1 MVITEFLDLSAM
13 LVPDRTAI
21 AFEGKRLSYAQLRER
36 VNRLA
41 DSLSKLGL
49 KKGERAAILEVNCSQ
64 YVEACFATARLG
76 GIFVPLNFRIREE
89 ELKYLVNKTEPRV
102 LFLGSRYADMVDGVK
117 AQLPSV
123 EHFIIIGG
131 EHKGMQDYEGLI
143 AAGSPEEKTFAQ
155 LADEDTI
162 MLMFTAGTTGFPK
175 GVPQDSTAYSTYV
188 LSNVEPPNIE
198 APAETNLLCMPLYHV
213 AGMQALMA
221 GIYGGRTIALMRQF
235 DEKEWFETV
244 QREKATRVMLVP
256 TMLKRIVDY
265 PDFDKY
271 DLSAVRVVTYGAASC
286 PYEVLKK
293 AIERFPGRALI
304 NAFGGTETSSTIAA
318 LRAEDQVITG
328 KESEAEREKK
338 LRRLATSIGLPLEDV
353 EIQVRDESGQALPV
367 GKIGEIV
374 VRGPRI
380 MKGYWQNDEETK
392 KAFTPD
398 GWYRTSDLGYLDEE
412 GYIYLTGR
420 ADDVIVRGGENIGPD
435 EVESVL
441 STHPKVEE
449 AAVIGIKDIE
459 WGQQVRAIVRLKKGE
474 TATEAEIIDF
484 CRPRL
489 ASFRRPSSIIFV
501 KEELPRTS
509 TGKVLRRALRE
520 KYGAGDKG

>member
-1 MVITEFLDLSAM
+1 MVITEFLDLSAT
-13 LVPDRTAI
+13 LVPRRTAI
-21 AFEGKRLSYAQLRER
+21 AFEGKRFSYAQLGER

-41 DSLSKLGL
+41 GSLSKLGL
-49 KKGERAAILEVNCSQ
+49 RKGERAAILEVNCHQ

-76 GIFVPLNFRIREE
+76 AIFVPLNFRIREE
-89 ELKYLVNKTEPRV
+89 ELKYLVNKAEPKI
-102 LFLGSRYADMVDGVK
+102 LFVGSRYGDMVDGVK
-117 AQLPSV
+117 NQLPSV
-123 EHFIIIGG
+123 AHFIIIG

-143 AAGSPEEKTFAQ
+143 APGSPEEKSFAPV
-155 LADEDTI
+155 ADEDTV

-175 GVPQDSTAYSTYV
+175 GVPQDSTAYSSYV

-235 DEKEWFETV
+235 DEREWLETV

-271 DLSAVRVVTYGAASC
+271 DLSSVRVVTYGAASC

-293 AIERFPGRALI
+293 AMERFPGRALI

-318 LRAEDQVITG
+318 LRAEDQIITG
-328 KESEAEREKK
+328 KENEAQREKK

-353 EIQVRDESGQALPV
+353 EIQVRDKRGKELPA

-374 VRGPRI
+374 VRGSRI
-380 MKGYWQNDEETK
+380 MKGYWHSDEETK
-392 KAFTPD
+392 EAFTGD
-398 GWYRTSDLGYLDEE
+398 GWYRTGDLGYLDEE

-441 STHPKVEE
+441 YSHPKIEE
-449 AAVIGIKDIE
+449 AAVIGVKDVE

-474 TATEAEIIDF
+474 TATEQEIIDF

-489 ASFRRPSSIIFV
+489 AGYKRPSSVILV
-501 KEELPRTS
+501 KEELPKTS
-509 TGKVLRRALRE
+509 TGKVLRRVLRQ
-520 KYGAGDKG
+520 KYG

>member
-13 LVPDRTAI
+13 LVPERTAI
-21 AFEGKRLSYAQLRER
+21 AFEGKRFSYARLKER

-49 KKGERAAILEVNCSQ
+49 KKGDRAAILEVNCNE
-64 YVEACFATARLG
+64 YIEACFATAKLG
-76 GIFVPLNFRIREE
+76 AIFVPLNFRIRED
-89 ELKYLVNKTEPRV
+89 ELKYLVNKAEPKI
-102 LFLGSRYADMVDGVK
+102 LFVGSRYADMVNSVK
-117 AQLPSV
+117 SELPSV
-123 EHFIIIGG
+123 EHFVIIGDKD
-131 EHKGMQDYEGLI
+131 KGMEDYDGLI
-143 AAGSPEEKTFAQ
+143 ASGLPEEKSFAQ
-155 LADEDTI
+155 LADEDTV
-162 MLMFTAGTTGFPK
+162 MLLFTAGTTGFPK
-175 GVPQDSTAYSTYV
+175 GVPQDHNAYSSYV
-188 LSNVEPPNIE
+188 LTNVEPPSIE
-198 APAETNLLCMPLYHV
+198 APAETNVLCMPLYHV

-235 DEKEWFETV
+235 EEKEWFDTV
-244 QREKATRVMLVP
+244 QRERATRVMLVP
-256 TMLKRIVDY
+256 TMLKRVVDY
-265 PDFDKY
+265 PDFAKY
-271 DLSAVRVVTYGAASC
+271 NLSSVRVVTYGAASC

-293 AIERFPGRALI
+293 TMECFPGRALI

-318 LRAEDQVITG
+318 LRAEDQIITG
-328 KESEAEREKK
+328 KESDAEREKK

-353 EIQVRDESGQALPV
+353 AIQVRDENGKELPA

-374 VRGPRI
+374 VRGSRM
-380 MKGYWQNDEETK
+380 MKGYWKNDEETK
-392 KAFTPD
+392 QAFTAD
-398 GWYRTSDLGYLDEE
+398 GWYRTGDLGYKDEE

-441 STHPKVEE
+441 YSHPAVEE
-449 AAVIGIKDIE
+449 AAVIGVKDLE

-474 TATEAEIIDF
+474 AASEAEIIDF

-489 ASFRRPSSIIFV
+489 ASFKCPSSVVLV

-509 TGKVLRRALRE
+509 TGKIVRRQLRDRYA
-520 KYGAGDKG
+520 

>member
-13 LVPDRTAI
+13 LVPERTAI
-21 AFEGKRLSYAQLRER
+21 AFEGKRFSYAQLKER

-49 KKGERAAILEVNCSQ
+49 RKGERVAILEVNCHQ

-76 GIFVPLNFRIREE
+76 AIFVPLNFRIRED
-89 ELKYLVNKTEPRV
+89 ELKYLVNKAEPRI
-102 LFLGSRYADMVDGVK
+102 LFVGSRYGDMVDGVK
-117 AQLPSV
+117 SHLPSV
-123 EHFIIIGG
+123 EHFIFIGG
-131 EHKGMQDYEGLI
+131 EYKGMQDYDGLI
-143 AAGSPEEKTFAQ
+143 AGSAEEKTFAPV
-155 LADEDTI
+155 ADEDI
-162 MLMFTAGTTGFPK
+162 VMLMFTAGTTGFPK
-175 GVPQDSTAYSTYV
+175 GVPQDSNAYSTYV
-188 LSNVEPPNIE
+188 LTSVEPPNIE

-235 DEKEWFETV
+235 GEKEWFNTV
-244 QREKATRVMLVP
+244 ERERATRVMLVP

-265 PDFDKY
+265 PDLAKY
-271 DLSAVRVVTYGAASC
+271 DLSSVRVVTYGAASC

-293 AIERFPGRALI
+293 AIELFPGRALI

-318 LRAEDQVITG
+318 LRAEDQIVTG
-328 KESEAEREKK
+328 GESEAEREKK

-353 EIQVRDESGQALPV
+353 EIQVRDEKGKELPV

-380 MKGYWQNDEETK
+380 MKGYWKNDEETK
-392 KAFTPD
+392 KAFTAD
-398 GWYRTSDLGYLDEE
+398 GWYRTGDLGYLDDE

-441 STHPKVEE
+441 CSHPKVEE
-449 AAVIGIKDIE
+449 AAVIGVKDIE
-459 WGQQVRAIVRLKKGE
+459 WGQQVRAIVRLKEGE
-474 TATEAEIIDF
+474 TATGAEIIDF
-484 CRPRL
+484 CRSRL
-489 ASFRRPSSIIFV
+489 AGYKRPSSVVFV
-501 KEELPRTS
+501 ADELPKTA
-509 TGKVLRRALRE
+509 TGKVLRRILRE
-520 KYGAGDKG
+520 KYGT

>member
-13 LVPDRTAI
+13 LVPQRTAI
-21 AFEGKRLSYAQLRER
+21 AFEGKRFSYAQLRER

-41 DSLSKLGL
+41 DSLSRLGL
-49 KKGERAAILEVNCSQ
+49 KKGERAAIIEVNCHQ
-64 YVEACFATARLG
+64 FVEACFATTRLG
-76 GIFVPLNFRIREE
+76 AIFVPLNFRIRED
-89 ELKYLVNKTEPRV
+89 ELKYLVSKAEPKI
-102 LFLGSRYADMVDGVK
+102 LFVGSRYADMVDSVK
-117 AQLPSV
+117 IQLPSV
-123 EHFIIIGG
+123 EHFVIIGG
-131 EHKGMQDYEGLI
+131 EYRGMTGYDELI
-143 AAGSPEEKTFAQ
+143 ASGSPEEKTFAQ
-155 LADEDTI
+155 VADEDI
-162 MLMFTAGTTGFPK
+162 VLLMFTAGTTGFPK
-175 GVPQDSTAYSTYV
+175 GVPQDSNSYSTYV
-188 LSNVEPPNIE
+188 LSNVNPPDAE

-235 DEKEWFETV
+235 DEREWFETV

-256 TMLKRIVDY
+256 TMLKRVVDY
-265 PDFDKY
+265 PDFEKY
-271 DLSAVRVVTYGAASC
+271 DLFHVRVVTYGAASC

-318 LRAEDQVITG
+318 LRAEDQIITG

-338 LRRLATSIGLPLEDV
+338 LKRLASSIGLPMDDV
-353 EIQVRDESGQALPV
+353 EIQVRGEGGKELPP
-367 GKIGEIV
+367 GKLGEIV

-380 MKGYWQNDEETK
+380 MKGYWKSDEETE
-392 KAFTPD
+392 KAFTAD
-398 GWYRTSDLGYLDEE
+398 GWYRTGDLGYKDDE

-441 STHPKVEE
+441 YSHPKVEE
-449 AAVIGIKDIE
+449 AAVIGVKDLE
-459 WGQQVRAIVRLKKGE
+459 WGQQVRAIVRLKEGE
-474 TATEAEIIDF
+474 NATEQEIIDF

-489 ASFRRPSSIIFV
+489 AGYKRPSSVILV
-501 KEELPRTS
+501 KAELPKTS
-509 TGKVLRRALRE
+509 TGKILRRVLRE
-520 KYGAGDKG
+520 KYA

>member
-1 MVITEFLDLSAM
+1 MVITEFLELSAM
-13 LVPDRTAI
+13 LVPERTAI
-21 AFEGKRLSYAQLRER
+21 AFEGKRFSYAQLKER

-49 KKGERAAILEVNCSQ
+49 KRGERAAILEVNCNE
-64 YVEACFATARLG
+64 YVEACFATAKLG
-76 GIFVPLNFRIREE
+76 GIFVPLNFRIRED
-89 ELKYLVNKTEPRV
+89 ELTYLVNKAEPKV
-102 LFLGSRYADMVDGVK
+102 LFVGSRYADMVNS
-117 AQLPSV
+117 AETQLPSV

-131 EHKGMQDYEGLI
+131 KYKGMLSYDELI
-143 AAGSPEEKTFAQ
+143 ASGSPEEKTFAE
-155 LADEDTI
+155 LADEDTAI
-162 MLMFTAGTTGFPK
+162 LMFTAGTTGFPK
-175 GVPQDSTAYSTYV
+175 GVPQDHNSYSSYV
-188 LSNVEPPNIE
+188 LTNVDPPD
-198 APAETNLLCMPLYHV
+198 PAATPETNVLVMPLYHV

-244 QREKATRVMLVP
+244 QREKATRVMVVP
-256 TMLKRIVDY
+256 TMLKRIVDS

-271 DLSAVRVVTYGAASC
+271 DLSSVRVVTYGAAAC

-318 LRAEDQVITG
+318 LRAEDQIITG
-328 KESEAEREKK
+328 KETEAEREKK
-338 LRRLATSIGLPLEDV
+338 LKRLATSIGLPMDDV
-353 EIQVRDESGQALPV
+353 EIQVRDEKGRVLPA

-380 MKGYWQNDEETK
+380 MKGYWKDEERTK

-398 GWYRTSDLGYLDEE
+398 GWYRTGDLGYVDEE

-420 ADDVIVRGGENIGPD
+420 GDDVIVRGGENIGPD

-441 STHPKVEE
+441 YSHPKVEE
-449 AAVIGIKDIE
+449 AAVIGVKDIE
-459 WGQQVRAIVRLKKGE
+459 WGQQVRAIVRLKEGE
-474 TATEAEIIDF
+474 TATEQEIIDF

-489 ASFRRPSSIIFV
+489 AGYKRPTSVILV
-501 KEELPRTS
+501 KEELPKTS
-509 TGKVLRRALRE
+509 TGKVLRRILRE
-520 KYGAGDKG
+520 KYGKP